1 MAKLKIRTSGADI
14 RLAFEITYH
23 PYLIGYISQLFF
35 YCALTMKREGNI
47 SCSVLA
53 LLHPDPI
60 CIFLIMFSST
70 CSLLYSLGLEE
81 ETEEVGMQRQVLF

>member
-53 LLHPDPI
+53 LPH
-60 CIFLIMFSST
+60 T
-70 CSLLYSLGLEE
+70 NLYFPNPNH
-81 ETEEVGMQRQVLF
+81 VI